1 MKSKL
6 SRIAAFVMCLLLT
19 LSVAAFAL
27 AETTGDAA
35 AATDATQEMS
45 PVAALLTTFL
55 PMVLIVVVFWL
66 FLIRPQRKKD
76 KKIKEML
83 AALKVGDRVCTIG
96 GIYGTITNIR
106 DENTITLA
114 VGPQDVPVVF
124 ARWAIRNVEEITDR
138 PSILLAGLFC
148 AQLHLFWFSARL
160 WIKGVGDMRNRVAA
174 WALALICLLAAGAA
188 RAEAV
193 WVREDWQQLTGE
205 YDCGGVRLSVD
216 ARAMILPAGATV
228 RLAWIPRRAAG
239 AIPPQAFPNTPFSCA
254 AGIHTPP
261 SARPARCSWRCVRRS
276 NTARTG

>member
-6 SRIAAFVMCLLLT
+6 SRIAVFVMCLLLT

-35 AATDATQEMS
+35 AAAGAANPEVS
-45 PVAALLTTFL
+45 PVAALLSTFV

-83 AALKVGDRVCTIG
+83 TALKVGDRVCTIG

-124 ARWAIRNVEEITDR
+124 ARWAIRNVEEITVENDTEV
-138 PSILLAGLFC
+138 LA
-148 AQLHLFWFSARL
+148 
-160 WIKGVGDMRNRVAA
+160 
-174 WALALICLLAAGAA
+174 
-188 RAEAV
+188 
-193 WVREDWQQLTGE
+193 
-205 YDCGGVRLSVD
+205 
-216 ARAMILPAGATV
+216 
-228 RLAWIPRRAAG
+228 
-239 AIPPQAFPNTPFSCA
+239 
-254 AGIHTPP
+254 
-261 SARPARCSWRCVRRS
+261 
-276 NTARTG
+276 

>member
-35 AATDATQEMS
+35 AAAGAANPEVS
-45 PVAALLTTFL
+45 PVAALLSTFV

-106 DENTITLA
+106 DESTVTLS

-124 ARWAIRNVEEITDR
+124 ARWAIRNVEEITVENDTEV
-138 PSILLAGLFC
+138 LA
-148 AQLHLFWFSARL
+148 
-160 WIKGVGDMRNRVAA
+160 
-174 WALALICLLAAGAA
+174 
-188 RAEAV
+188 
-193 WVREDWQQLTGE
+193 
-205 YDCGGVRLSVD
+205 
-216 ARAMILPAGATV
+216 
-228 RLAWIPRRAAG
+228 
-239 AIPPQAFPNTPFSCA
+239 
-254 AGIHTPP
+254 
-261 SARPARCSWRCVRRS
+261 
-276 NTARTG
+276 

>member
-35 AATDATQEMS
+35 AAAGAANPEVS
-45 PVAALLTTFL
+45 PVAALLSTFV

-106 DENTITLA
+106 DENTVTLA

-124 ARWAIRNVEEITDR
+124 ARWAIRNVEEITVENDTEV
-138 PSILLAGLFC
+138 LA
-148 AQLHLFWFSARL
+148 
-160 WIKGVGDMRNRVAA
+160 
-174 WALALICLLAAGAA
+174 
-188 RAEAV
+188 
-193 WVREDWQQLTGE
+193 
-205 YDCGGVRLSVD
+205 
-216 ARAMILPAGATV
+216 
-228 RLAWIPRRAAG
+228 
-239 AIPPQAFPNTPFSCA
+239 
-254 AGIHTPP
+254 
-261 SARPARCSWRCVRRS
+261 
-276 NTARTG
+276 

>member
-6 SRIAAFVMCLLLT
+6 SRIAVFVMCLLLT

-35 AATDATQEMS
+35 AAAGAANPEVS
-45 PVAALLTTFL
+45 PVAALLSTFV

-124 ARWAIRNVEEITDR
+124 ARWAIRNVEEITVENDTEV
-138 PSILLAGLFC
+138 LA
-148 AQLHLFWFSARL
+148 
-160 WIKGVGDMRNRVAA
+160 
-174 WALALICLLAAGAA
+174 
-188 RAEAV
+188 
-193 WVREDWQQLTGE
+193 
-205 YDCGGVRLSVD
+205 
-216 ARAMILPAGATV
+216 
-228 RLAWIPRRAAG
+228 
-239 AIPPQAFPNTPFSCA
+239 
-254 AGIHTPP
+254 
-261 SARPARCSWRCVRRS
+261 
-276 NTARTG
+276 